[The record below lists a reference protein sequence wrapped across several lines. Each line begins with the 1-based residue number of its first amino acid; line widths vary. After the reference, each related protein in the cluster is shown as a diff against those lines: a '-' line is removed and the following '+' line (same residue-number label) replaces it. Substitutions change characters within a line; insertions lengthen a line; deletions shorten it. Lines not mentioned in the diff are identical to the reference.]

1 MAVPDFQSIMLPLL
15 KFASDKRDH
24 HIKEA
29 RDYLA
34 SYFDIS
40 DDDRRKLLPSGKQT
54 AFQNRVGW
62 ARTYLKQAGLL
73 EDVGRGIFKITER
86 GLDVLGENPEK
97 IDMELLEKF
106 DEYQEFK
113 HRREEPG
120 DKTPDAVDASDKTP
134 EEAMFQAYQTMR
146 QELASELLS
155 SVKQCSPEFFEKMVV
170 ELLVGMG
177 YGGSL
182 KDAGEAVGRSGDG
195 GIDGVIKED
204 RLGLDTIYIQ
214 SKRWE
219 GTVSR
224 PEVQKFAGAL
234 IGRQARKGIFITT
247 SDFSS
252 KAKEYVVKIESTII
266 LIDGEQMAQLM
277 IDSGV
282 GVSISETYDIKKIDT
297 DYFEEE

>member
-15 KFASDKRDH
+15 KFASDKKDH
-24 HIKEA
+24 HIREA

-40 DDDRRKLLPSGKQT
+40 DEDRRKLLPSGKQT

-73 EDVGRGIFKITER
+73 EHVGRGVFKITER

-97 IDMELLEKF
+97 IDMKFLEKF

-113 HRREEPG
+113 HRRKEPG
-120 DKTPDAVDASDKTP
+120 DKTPDVVDASGKTP

-155 SVKQCSPEFFEKMVV
+155 SVKKCSPEFFEKMVV

-204 RLGLDTIYIQ
+204 RLGLDAIYIQ

-219 GTVSR
+219 GTVPR

-252 KAKEYVVKIESTII
+252 KAKEYAAKIESTII

-277 IDSGV
+277 IESGV